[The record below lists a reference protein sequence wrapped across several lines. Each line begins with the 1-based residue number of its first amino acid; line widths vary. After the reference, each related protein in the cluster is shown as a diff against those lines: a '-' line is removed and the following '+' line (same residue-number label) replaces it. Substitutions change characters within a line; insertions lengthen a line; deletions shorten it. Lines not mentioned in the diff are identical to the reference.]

1 MSAAAQ
7 RPPPLELVP
16 EPDTAPADTD
26 WLTGEAAAVTD
37 PAAAQPESWQAQT
50 VLNEWEPEHQLIGA
64 LMWLT
69 AQQVRPILELVPDTA
84 IWQPMR
90 QWTYEIIRA
99 LVADG
104 RDPHPVVVL
113 TAARQRSWSQS
124 GGADQPPTAVRHHRL
139 AVYLAAAYTQVLSP
153 AVAAGDYAR
162 EVLDEAYRRAFRDNG
177 IRMQQLGGCGA
188 ERELITERFAA
199 IRAELADLW
208 RRAEAAAKPRWWQS

>member
-1 MSAAAQ
+1 MTASPAP
-7 RPPPLELVP
+7 RTPPLQLVP
-16 EPDTAPADTD
+16 EPDDTE
-26 WLTGEAAAVTD
+26 WLTAEASANGD
-37 PAAAQPESWQAQT
+37 PAAAESEPWEAT
-50 VLNEWEPEHQLIGA
+50 AVLNQWAPEHQLIGA
-64 LMWLT
+64 MMWLT
-69 AQQVRPILELVPDTA
+69 ADRARPILELVPDTA

-90 QWTYEIIRA
+90 QWVYETIRA

-113 TAARQRSWSQS
+113 AAARQRSWSQS

-153 AVAAGDYAR
+153 LAAAGDYAR

-177 IRMQQLGGCGA
+177 IRMQQLAECA

-199 IRAELADLW
+199 IRDELADLW
-208 RRAEAAAKPRWWQS
+208 RRAETAAKPWWWQP